1 MSKITFKPL
10 TKSHLD
16 LLLKW
21 LETPH
26 VKAWWDQDVQWTMK
40 LIKEKYGHYIKGY
53 KKLKLEGKIIKKL
66 MWAFIIFFEEMP
78 IGYIQYYNVHDFPRE
93 QGYDISELPTSCAS
107 VDWYIGEVEFTG
119 KGIGTQALSY
129 FLNQHVFPTFE
140 YVFVDPD
147 TANTGAIRVYTKIG
161 FTVIKKVN
169 DGKITWMLCE
179 KG

>member
-78 IGYIQYYNVHDFPRE
+78 IGYIQYYTNH
-93 QGYDISELPTSCAS
+93 
-107 VDWYIGEVEFTG
+107 
-119 KGIGTQALSY
+119 
-129 FLNQHVFPTFE
+129 
-140 YVFVDPD
+140 
-147 TANTGAIRVYTKIG
+147 
-161 FTVIKKVN
+161 
-169 DGKITWMLCE
+169 
-179 KG
+179 

>member
-26 VKAWWDQDVQWTMK
+26 VKGWWDQDVQWTMK

-147 TANTGAIRVYTKIG
+147 TASTGAIRVYTKIG

-169 DGKITWMLCE
+169 DGKITWMLCG